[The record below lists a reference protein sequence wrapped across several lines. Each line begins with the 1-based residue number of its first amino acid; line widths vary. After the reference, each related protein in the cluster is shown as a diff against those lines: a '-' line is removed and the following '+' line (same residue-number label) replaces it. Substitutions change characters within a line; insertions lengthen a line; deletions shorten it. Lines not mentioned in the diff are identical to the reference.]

1 MLLRLGIAAVAVA
14 AIAFGIVR
22 LGDTR
27 ACEDAQADPVGS
39 VDALLA
45 DCHGA
50 LPLATGSVALVK
62 AGRTADAKR
71 LADAAA
77 RRQPDDYISWLA
89 VAGVRAA
96 DGDQAGAT
104 RARERAREL
113 NPLAAALQRR

>member
-1 MLLRLGIAAVAVA
+1 VPFRVALAAVAVA
-14 AIAFGIVR
+14 AIVFGITR
-22 LGDTR
+22 LGDTH
-27 ACEDAQADPVGS
+27 ACENAQADPAGN

-50 LPLATGSVALVK
+50 LPLATRSVALVK

-77 RRQPDDYISWLA
+77 ERQPDDYISWLA

-96 DGDQAGAT
+96 GGDQAGAT

-113 NPLAAALQRR
+113 NPLANALQRR

>member
-1 MLLRLGIAAVAVA
+1 VPFRVALAAVAVA
-14 AIAFGIVR
+14 AIVFGITR
-22 LGDTR
+22 LGGTH
-27 ACEDAQADPVGS
+27 ACENAQADPAGN

-62 AGRTADAKR
+62 AGRAADARR
-71 LADAAA
+71 LADAAV

-89 VAGVRAA
+89 LAGVRAA
-96 DGDQAGAT
+96 AGDQAGAT

>member
-1 MLLRLGIAAVAVA
+1 MLLRLAIAAAAVA
-14 AIAFGIVR
+14 AIAFGIAR
-22 LGDTR
+22 LGDTH
-27 ACEDAQADPVGS
+27 ACQDAQADPVRS

-62 AGRTADAKR
+62 AGRTADARR

-96 DGDQAGAT
+96 DGDQAGAQ

>member
-1 MLLRLGIAAVAVA
+1 MLLRLAIAAVAVA

-22 LGDTR
+22 LDDTH
-27 ACEDAQADPVGS
+27 ACENAQADPAGS

-45 DCHGA
+45 DCRGA
-50 LPLATGSVALVK
+50 LPLATGSVALLK
-62 AGRTADAKR
+62 AGRPGDAQR

-77 RRQPDDYISWLA
+77 RRQPDDYVSWLA
-89 VAGVRAA
+89 VAGVRGAR
-96 DGDQAGAT
+96 GDQAGAT

>member
-1 MLLRLGIAAVAVA
+1 MVLRFVICVVAVA
-14 AIAFGIVR
+14 AIGFGIVR
-22 LGDTR
+22 LGEVH
-27 ACEDAQADPVGS
+27 ACENAQADPAGS

-50 LPLATGSVALVK
+50 LPLATGSVVLVK

-71 LADAAA
+71 LAGAAA
-77 RRQPDDYISWLA
+77 ERQPDDYISWLA

-96 DGDQAGAT
+96 GGDQAGAT

-113 NPLAAALQRR
+113 NPLANALQRR